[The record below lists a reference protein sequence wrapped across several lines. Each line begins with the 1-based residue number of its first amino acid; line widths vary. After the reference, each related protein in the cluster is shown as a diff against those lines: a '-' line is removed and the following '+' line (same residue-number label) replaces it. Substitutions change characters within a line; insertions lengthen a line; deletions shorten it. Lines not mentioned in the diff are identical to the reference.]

1 MKARLVCFL
10 FWILMVSC
18 REKQQTLFTLLPSS
32 QTGVK
37 FANTIQENADF
48 NIIDYYYV
56 YNGGGVSVGDINND
70 GLPDLYFTGNQVAD
84 KLYLNKGKTAD
95 GELHFEDITATAGI
109 KTGGWSTGVTMA
121 DVNADGLMD
130 IYVCKSGNYPAE
142 KRKNQLYLNKGNL
155 RFEESAE
162 RLGIADTTFTN
173 QAAFLDYDKDGDL
186 DLFLITST
194 NLVRNPNKLVAPV
207 NDGTGLSA
215 DKLYRNDAG
224 RFTDVSTKAGIVH
237 DGMSLGLSVAD
248 FNGDGWDDIMVG
260 NDFLSSD
267 LLYLNNQDG
276 TFRESAK
283 EAFGHH
289 SQFTM
294 GTDAADFNNDGKVDL
309 MTVDMLPADNE
320 QRKLMAGPANFQQFE
335 MARQLGYHPQYMRN
349 MLQLNAGAG
358 KTDELSKPVHFSEI
372 GQFSGVHSTDWSWSP
387 LFADFDNDGYKDLC
401 ITNGYLR
408 DITDLDFVAYNAEM
422 AEGGASK
429 EIIDNRMKAEALKM
443 KTLKKSNFIY
453 RNNGDL
459 TFTNQTKE
467 WFGDAP
473 SLSNGSAYA
482 DLDGDGDL
490 DLVVNNINQE
500 AFIFQNNTVG
510 KHFLNV
516 NLKGK
521 KGNVN
526 GLGAEITLYA
536 GGGLQQINHSVTR
549 GYQSSSDYQVH
560 FGLGNAK
567 LVDSVR
573 VIWPDGKSQTL
584 KKIAANQVLTLNY
597 ENAGQS
603 TKYEQVVVPIL
614 KDVTV
619 ESSIDYRHVEEPYM
633 DYNQEPMLPHM
644 LSRQGPKLAVGDV
657 NGDGL
662 EDFYVGGS
670 YHHQG
675 SFYIQNAFGK
685 FSKKPIN
692 GVIEQKDEE
701 DTGVLLADLDGDK
714 DLDLYI
720 VSGSNEYFDGSEY
733 YQDRIYVNDGLGNFT
748 AALNLLPAIRHSG
761 SCVVAADFD
770 HDGDLDLF
778 RGGRLMP
785 LGYPKA
791 GESCILRN
799 DNGHFTDVTDSVAP
813 QLRNIGMVTDAVWAD
828 VDNDSWPDLMLTGE
842 LMPLTLFK
850 NTKGRFSNLN
860 SFPFS
865 NGFWN
870 CVKAADF
877 DRDGDLDFVAG
888 NLGLNSRYRFSKTQ
902 PMSAYSADL
911 DGNGRYDAIPSYF
924 LNGIEYPV
932 PSRDELTRQIPV
944 FKKRFQSYALYS
956 NVTMSELLTAEQQK
970 TVTVSK
976 AFEQQSVYIENKGAG
991 KFEIK
996 PLPQIAQL
1004 SVVQDILIDDADG
1017 DGNLDVLLAGNDYTT
1032 EPGAGQYDASYG
1044 VFLKGNGKGNFQS
1057 VATEVSGFFV
1067 NGDCRSIRKI
1077 TGKKSYYVVSR
1088 NKAGIMV
1095 FAKK

>member
-1 MKARLVCFL
+1 MKARLVFCL
-10 FWILMVSC
+10 FWVLMVSC

-37 FANTIQENADF
+37 FENTIQENADF

-130 IYVCKSGNYPAE
+130 IYICKSGNYPAE

-155 RFEESAE
+155 RFEEAAE

-215 DKLYRNDAG
+215 DKLYRNDVG
-224 RFTDVSTKAGIVH
+224 KFTDVSTKAGIVH

-358 KTDELSKPVHFSEI
+358 KTGEASKLVHFSEI

-387 LFADFDNDGYKDLC
+387 LFADFDNDGYKDLF

-429 EIIDNRMKAEALKM
+429 EIIDNRMKAEAQKM
-443 KTLKKSNFIY
+443 KTLKKNNFIY
-453 RNNGDL
+453 KNNGDL

-467 WFGDAP
+467 WFADAP

-500 AFIFQNNTVG
+500 AFIFQNNTAG
-510 KHFLNV
+510 KHFLNI

-526 GLGAEITLYA
+526 GLGAEITLYS
-536 GGGLQQINHSVTR
+536 GGGLQQINHSVTK

-560 FGLGNAK
+560 FGLGNAQ
-567 LVDSVR
+567 LADSVK
-573 VIWPDGKSQTL
+573 VTWPDGKSQTL
-584 KKIAANQVLTLNY
+584 KKIAANQTLTLSY
-597 ENAGQS
+597 ENASQS
-603 TKYEQVVVPIL
+603 TQYKQVV
-614 KDVTV
+614 
-619 ESSIDYRHVEEPYM
+619 
-633 DYNQEPMLPHM
+633 
-644 LSRQGPKLAVGDV
+644 A
-657 NGDGL
+657 
-662 EDFYVGGS
+662 
-670 YHHQG
+670 
-675 SFYIQNAFGK
+675 
-685 FSKKPIN
+685 
-692 GVIEQKDEE
+692 
-701 DTGVLLADLDGDK
+701 
-714 DLDLYI
+714 
-720 VSGSNEYFDGSEY
+720 
-733 YQDRIYVNDGLGNFT
+733 
-748 AALNLLPAIRHSG
+748 
-761 SCVVAADFD
+761 
-770 HDGDLDLF
+770 
-778 RGGRLMP
+778 
-785 LGYPKA
+785 
-791 GESCILRN
+791 
-799 DNGHFTDVTDSVAP
+799 
-813 QLRNIGMVTDAVWAD
+813 
-828 VDNDSWPDLMLTGE
+828 
-842 LMPLTLFK
+842 
-850 NTKGRFSNLN
+850 
-860 SFPFS
+860 
-865 NGFWN
+865 
-870 CVKAADF
+870 
-877 DRDGDLDFVAG
+877 
-888 NLGLNSRYRFSKTQ
+888 
-902 PMSAYSADL
+902 
-911 DGNGRYDAIPSYF
+911 
-924 LNGIEYPV
+924 
-932 PSRDELTRQIPV
+932 PV
-944 FKKRFQSYALYS
+944 FK
-956 NVTMSELLTAEQQK
+956 
-970 TVTVSK
+970 
-976 AFEQQSVYIENKGAG
+976 GC
-991 KFEIK
+991 
-996 PLPQIAQL
+996 
-1004 SVVQDILIDDADG
+1004 DG
-1017 DGNLDVLLAGNDYTT
+1017 GR
-1032 EPGAGQYDASYG
+1032 QH
-1044 VFLKGNGKGNFQS
+1044 
-1057 VATEVSGFFV
+1057 
-1067 NGDCRSIRKI
+1067 
-1077 TGKKSYYVVSR
+1077 
-1088 NKAGIMV
+1088 
-1095 FAKK
+1095 